1 MGRGGSNQVC
11 LLAREREGDDMIF
24 SRAVQTQ
31 VVLSQLNL
39 KMETGR
45 SGWGSRGAG
54 EEHLKISQAL

>member
-1 MGRGGSNQVC
+1 MGGGVSNQVC
-11 LLAREREGDDMIF
+11 LLAREQEGDDMIF

-45 SGWGSRGAG
+45 SGRGRSVG
-54 EEHLKISQAL
+54 GLGKSTCK